1 MAVMSNKRTGK
12 ATLHYTANTTDVV
25 VGTNGVSA
33 IAGTNET
40 VTGAIITQVVWGLGG
55 AADGVGYW
63 TIKRG
68 TNVVAVLS
76 GTGKIDFIDAGVPIT
91 LFPTETLVV
100 ERTGSTTGFIVVEV
114 QKTSTISDSQY
125 STPRL

>member
-1 MAVMSNKRTGK
+1 MSNKRTGK
-12 ATLHYTANTTDVV
+12 ATLHYTANATDVI
-25 VGTNGVSA
+25 VGAFGVSA

-40 VTGAIITQVVWGLGG
+40 VSGAIITQVVWGLGG

-68 TNVVAVLS
+68 TNTVAVLS
-76 GTGKIDFIDAGVPIT
+76 GTGKIDFIDSGVPIT
-91 LFPTETLVV
+91 LFPADTLVV
-100 ERTGSTTGFIVVEV
+100 ERTGSTTGFIIIEV
-114 QKTSTISDSQY
+114 QKTSTITDSQY